1 MEAAAIPSFRA
12 LCQQA
17 GVSEWA
23 VRQMRRDRITDMR
36 LDTLQKLA
44 VTLQLSLVELLSHF
58 GVVEDHATS
67 SVAVTD
73 SRDRIAR
80 LETEYQRLQTH
91 LEQQETTL
99 RQRFQ
104 QEVLTAIEPW
114 LLQWPTVTHAVE
126 KNPNLPATRLIPIV
140 QPMQTLL
147 SQWEVEA
154 IAPVGA
160 EVPYDPQQHQLM
172 NGTVQPGD
180 RVRIRYAGFVMGS
193 ALLHRAK
200 VSPVE

>member
-1 MEAAAIPSFRA
+1 
-12 LCQQA
+12 
-17 GVSEWA
+17 
-23 VRQMRRDRITDMR
+23 
-36 LDTLQKLA
+36 
-44 VTLQLSLVELLSHF
+44 
-58 GVVEDHATS
+58 
-67 SVAVTD
+67 
-73 SRDRIAR
+73 IAR

-126 KNPNLPATRLIPIV
+126 KNPDLPATRLIPIV